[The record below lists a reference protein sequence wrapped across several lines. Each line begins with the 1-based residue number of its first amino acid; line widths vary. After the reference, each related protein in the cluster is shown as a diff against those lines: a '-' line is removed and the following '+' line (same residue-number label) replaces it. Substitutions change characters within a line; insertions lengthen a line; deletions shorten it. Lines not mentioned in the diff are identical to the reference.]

1 MMSPVQRVI
10 SQRHKHILI
19 GVGVLVAGLW
29 VLLVMYLLRESRN
42 ATTEVQPGAVAVT
55 SAPTFNSNS
64 TVTLSGSRP
73 SATSLL
79 HHKVPSTPMVYRSVT
94 PNQSM
99 SSTSTFHIHQTSS
112 ATPHSVGGGGSGSTG
127 VLATTSSSSSRGI
140 QTTTVSYSGAIY
152 IPLASNAI
160 TAVGATNAEEVVN
173 QKLGVIHR
181 AKMTDDGE
189 YPGGR
194 PDPVPDEEDDPTPVG
209 DVVWPLMV
217 LLAAVYAFFC
227 YRRRRARA

>member
-1 MMSPVQRVI
+1 MISPVQRAI
-10 SQRHKHILI
+10 SLRHKHIVI

-29 VLLVMYLLRESRN
+29 VLLVMYLLKESHN

-79 HHKVPSTPMVYRSVT
+79 HHKVSSTPMVYRSVT

-112 ATPHSVGGGGSGSTG
+112 ATPHSVGGGSGSTG
-127 VLATTSSSSSRGI
+127 VLATTSSSSNRGI
-140 QTTTVSYSGAIY
+140 QSTTASYSGTIY
-152 IPLASNAI
+152 IPLATNAI
-160 TAVGATNAEEVVN
+160 TAVGATTAEEVVN
-173 QKLGVIHR
+173 QKMGIIRR
-181 AKMTDDGE
+181 ARMTNEGE
-189 YPGGR
+189 YPEDR
-194 PDPVPDEEDDPTPVG
+194 EDPVPDEVIVPVG

-227 YRRRRARA
+227 YRRRRTRA

>member
-1 MMSPVQRVI
+1 MMSPVQRAI

-42 ATTEVQPGAVAVT
+42 ATTEVHPGAVAVT

-127 VLATTSSSSSRGI
+127 VLATTSSSSNRGI
-140 QTTTVSYSGAIY
+140 QSTT
-152 IPLASNAI
+152 AS
-160 TAVGATNAEEVVN
+160 AVGATTAEEVVN
-173 QKLGVIHR
+173 QKMGIIRR
-181 AKMTDDGE
+181 ARMTNDGE
-189 YPGGR
+189 YPDDR
-194 PDPVPDEEDDPTPVG
+194 EDPVPDEVVTPVG

>member
-1 MMSPVQRVI
+1 MISPVQRAI
-10 SQRHKHILI
+10 SLRHKHIVI

-29 VLLVMYLLRESRN
+29 VLLVMYLLKESHN

-79 HHKVPSTPMVYRSVT
+79 HHKVSSTQMVYRSVT

-112 ATPHSVGGGGSGSTG
+112 ATPHSVGGGSGSTG
-127 VLATTSSSSSRGI
+127 VLATTSSSSNRGI
-140 QTTTVSYSGAIY
+140 QSTTASDSGTIY
-152 IPLASNAI
+152 IPLAMNAI
-160 TAVGATNAEEVVN
+160 TAVGATTAEEVVN
-173 QKLGVIHR
+173 QKMGIIRR
-181 AKMTDDGE
+181 ARMTNEGE
-189 YPGGR
+189 YPEDR
-194 PDPVPDEEDDPTPVG
+194 EDPVPDEVIVPVG

-227 YRRRRARA
+227 YRRRRTRA

>member
-1 MMSPVQRVI
+1 MISPVQRAI
-10 SQRHKHILI
+10 SLRHKHIVI

-29 VLLVMYLLRESRN
+29 VLLVMYLLKESHN

-79 HHKVPSTPMVYRSVT
+79 HHKVSSTPMVYRSVT

-112 ATPHSVGGGGSGSTG
+112 ATPHSVGGGSGSTG
-127 VLATTSSSSSRGI
+127 VLATTSSSSNRGI
-140 QTTTVSYSGAIY
+140 QSTTASYSGTIY
-152 IPLASNAI
+152 IPLAMNAI
-160 TAVGATNAEEVVN
+160 TAVGATTAEEVVN
-173 QKLGVIHR
+173 QKMGIIRR
-181 AKMTDDGE
+181 ARMTNEGE
-189 YPGGR
+189 YPEDR
-194 PDPVPDEEDDPTPVG
+194 EDPVPDEVVVPVG

-227 YRRRRARA
+227 YRRRRTRA

>member
-1 MMSPVQRVI
+1 MISPVQRAI
-10 SQRHKHILI
+10 SLRHKHILV

-29 VLLVMYLLRESRN
+29 ILLVMYLLKESHN

-64 TVTLSGSRP
+64 TVTLSGSHP

-79 HHKVPSTPMVYRSVT
+79 HHKVSSTPMVYRSVT

-99 SSTSTFHIHQTSS
+99 SSTSTFHLHQTSS
-112 ATPHSVGGGGSGSTG
+112 ATTHSIGGGGSSAGQG
-127 VLATTSSSSSRGI
+127 VMTTTSGANRGISASSISYGGSLIALSSS
-140 QTTTVSYSGAIY
+140 T
-152 IPLASNAI
+152 AI
-160 TAVGATNAEEVVN
+160 TAPGASEANELATVAAGPRKVKQDNAQPPTPLN
-173 QKLGVIHR
+173 PFI
-181 AKMTDDGE
+181 
-189 YPGGR
+189 
-194 PDPVPDEEDDPTPVG
+194 DPTPVG

-227 YRRRRARA
+227 YRRRRTRA

>member
-1 MMSPVQRVI
+1 MISPVQRAI
-10 SQRHKHILI
+10 SLRHKHIVI

-29 VLLVMYLLRESRN
+29 VLLVMYLLKESHN

-79 HHKVPSTPMVYRSVT
+79 HHKVSSTQMVYRSVT

-99 SSTSTFHIHQTSS
+99 SSTSTFHIQQTSS
-112 ATPHSVGGGGSGSTG
+112 ATPHSVGGGSGSTG
-127 VLATTSSSSSRGI
+127 VLATTSSSSNRGI
-140 QTTTVSYSGAIY
+140 QSTTASYSGAIY
-152 IPLASNAI
+152 IPLATNAI
-160 TAVGATNAEEVVN
+160 TAVGATTAEEVVN
-173 QKLGVIHR
+173 QKMGIIRR
-181 AKMTDDGE
+181 ARMTNEGE
-189 YPGGR
+189 YPEDR
-194 PDPVPDEEDDPTPVG
+194 EDPVPDEVVVPVG

-217 LLAAVYAFFC
+217 LLAAVYAFC
-227 YRRRRARA
+227 YRRRRTRA

>member
-1 MMSPVQRVI
+1 MISPVQRAI
-10 SQRHKHILI
+10 SLRHKHIVI
-19 GVGVLVAGLW
+19 GAGVLVAGLW
-29 VLLVMYLLRESRN
+29 VLLVMYLLKESHN
-42 ATTEVQPGAVAVT
+42 ATTEVHPGAVAVT

-79 HHKVPSTPMVYRSVT
+79 HQKVSSTPMVYRSVT

-112 ATPHSVGGGGSGSTG
+112 ATPHSVGGGSGSTG
-127 VLATTSSSSSRGI
+127 VLATTSSSSNRGI
-140 QTTTVSYSGAIY
+140 QSTTASYSGAIY
-152 IPLASNAI
+152 IPLPTNAI
-160 TAVGATNAEEVVN
+160 TAVGATTAEEVVN
-173 QKLGVIHR
+173 QKMGIIRR
-181 AKMTDDGE
+181 ARMTNEGE
-189 YPGGR
+189 YPEDR
-194 PDPVPDEEDDPTPVG
+194 EDPVPDEVIVPVG

-227 YRRRRARA
+227 YRRRRTRA

>member
-1 MMSPVQRVI
+1 MMSPVQRAI

-42 ATTEVQPGAVAVT
+42 ATTEIQPGAIAVT

-73 SATSLL
+73 SATSML

-127 VLATTSSSSSRGI
+127 VLATTSSSSNRGI

-160 TAVGATNAEEVVN
+160 TAVGATTAEEVVN

>member
-1 MMSPVQRVI
+1 MISPVQRAI
-10 SQRHKHILI
+10 SLRHKHIVI
-19 GVGVLVAGLW
+19 GAGVLVAGLW
-29 VLLVMYLLRESRN
+29 VLLVMYLLKESHN
-42 ATTEVQPGAVAVT
+42 ATTEVHPGAVAVT

-79 HHKVPSTPMVYRSVT
+79 HHKVSSTQMVYRSVT

-112 ATPHSVGGGGSGSTG
+112 ATPHSVGGGSGSTG
-127 VLATTSSSSSRGI
+127 VLATTSSSSNRGI
-140 QTTTVSYSGAIY
+140 QSTTASYSGTIY
-152 IPLASNAI
+152 IPLAMNAI
-160 TAVGATNAEEVVN
+160 TAVGATTAEEVVN
-173 QKLGVIHR
+173 QKMGIIRR
-181 AKMTDDGE
+181 ARMTNEGE
-189 YPGGR
+189 YPEDR
-194 PDPVPDEEDDPTPVG
+194 EDPVPDEVIVPVG

-227 YRRRRARA
+227 YRRRRTRA

>member
-1 MMSPVQRVI
+1 MISPVQRAI
-10 SQRHKHILI
+10 SLRHKHIVI

-29 VLLVMYLLRESRN
+29 VLLVMYLLKESHN
-42 ATTEVQPGAVAVT
+42 ATTEVHPGAVAVT

-79 HHKVPSTPMVYRSVT
+79 HHKVSSTPMVYRSVT

-112 ATPHSVGGGGSGSTG
+112 ATPHSVGGGSGSTG
-127 VLATTSSSSSRGI
+127 VLATTSSSSNRGI
-140 QTTTVSYSGAIY
+140 QSTTASYSGTIY
-152 IPLASNAI
+152 IPLAMNAI
-160 TAVGATNAEEVVN
+160 TAVGATTAEEVVN
-173 QKLGVIHR
+173 QKMGIIRR
-181 AKMTDDGE
+181 ARMTNEGE
-189 YPGGR
+189 YPEDR
-194 PDPVPDEEDDPTPVG
+194 EDPVPDEVIVPVG

-227 YRRRRARA
+227 YRRRRTRA

>member
-1 MMSPVQRVI
+1 MISPVQRAI
-10 SQRHKHILI
+10 SLRHKHIVI

-29 VLLVMYLLRESRN
+29 VLLVMYLLKESHN

-79 HHKVPSTPMVYRSVT
+79 HHKVSSTQMVYRSVT

-99 SSTSTFHIHQTSS
+99 SSTSTFHIQQTSS
-112 ATPHSVGGGGSGSTG
+112 ATPHSVGGGSGSTG
-127 VLATTSSSSSRGI
+127 VLATTSSSSNRGI
-140 QTTTVSYSGAIY
+140 QSTTASYSGAIY
-152 IPLASNAI
+152 IPLPTNAI
-160 TAVGATNAEEVVN
+160 TAVGATTAEEVVN
-173 QKLGVIHR
+173 QKMGIIRR
-181 AKMTDDGE
+181 ARMTNEGE
-189 YPGGR
+189 YPEDR
-194 PDPVPDEEDDPTPVG
+194 EDPVPDEVVVPVG

-217 LLAAVYAFFC
+217 LLAAVYAFC
-227 YRRRRARA
+227 YRRRRTRA

>member
-1 MMSPVQRVI
+1 MISPVQRAI
-10 SQRHKHILI
+10 SLRHKHIVI

-29 VLLVMYLLRESRN
+29 VLLVMYLLKESHN

-79 HHKVPSTPMVYRSVT
+79 HHKVSSTPMVYRSVT

-112 ATPHSVGGGGSGSTG
+112 ATPHSVGGGSGSTG
-127 VLATTSSSSSRGI
+127 VLATTSSSSNRGI
-140 QTTTVSYSGAIY
+140 QSTTASYSGAIY
-152 IPLASNAI
+152 IPLPTNAI
-160 TAVGATNAEEVVN
+160 TAVGATTAEEVVN
-173 QKLGVIHR
+173 QKMGIIRR
-181 AKMTDDGE
+181 ARMTNEGE
-189 YPGGR
+189 YPEDR
-194 PDPVPDEEDDPTPVG
+194 EDPVPDEVVVPVG
-209 DVVWPLMV
+209 DVVWSLMV

-227 YRRRRARA
+227 YRRRRTRA

>member
-1 MMSPVQRVI
+1 MISPVQRAI
-10 SQRHKHILI
+10 SLRHKHIVI

-29 VLLVMYLLRESRN
+29 VLLVMYLLKESHN

-79 HHKVPSTPMVYRSVT
+79 HHKVSSTQMVYRSVT

-99 SSTSTFHIHQTSS
+99 RSTSTFRIHQTSS
-112 ATPHSVGGGGSGSTG
+112 ATPHSVGCGSGSTG
-127 VLATTSSSSSRGI
+127 VLATTSSSSNRGI
-140 QTTTVSYSGAIY
+140 QSTTASYSGAIY
-152 IPLASNAI
+152 IPLAMNAI
-160 TAVGATNAEEVVN
+160 TAVGATTAEEVVN
-173 QKLGVIHR
+173 QKMGIIRR
-181 AKMTDDGE
+181 ARMTNEGE
-189 YPGGR
+189 YPEDR
-194 PDPVPDEEDDPTPVG
+194 EDPVPDEVIVPVG

-227 YRRRRARA
+227 YRRRRTRA

>member
-1 MMSPVQRVI
+1 MISPVQRAI
-10 SQRHKHILI
+10 SPRHKHIVI

-29 VLLVMYLLRESRN
+29 VLLVMYLLKESHN
-42 ATTEVQPGAVAVT
+42 ATTEVHPGAVAVT

-79 HHKVPSTPMVYRSVT
+79 HHKVSSTPMVYRSVT

-112 ATPHSVGGGGSGSTG
+112 ATPHSVGGGSGSTG
-127 VLATTSSSSSRGI
+127 VLATTSSSSNRGI
-140 QTTTVSYSGAIY
+140 QSTTASYSGTIY
-152 IPLASNAI
+152 IPLAMNAI
-160 TAVGATNAEEVVN
+160 TAVGATTAEEVVN
-173 QKLGVIHR
+173 QKMGIIRR
-181 AKMTDDGE
+181 ARMTNEGE
-189 YPGGR
+189 YPEDR
-194 PDPVPDEEDDPTPVG
+194 EDPVPDEVIVPVG

-227 YRRRRARA
+227 YRRRRTRA

>member
-1 MMSPVQRVI
+1 MISPVQRAI
-10 SQRHKHILI
+10 SLRHKHIVI
-19 GVGVLVAGLW
+19 GAGVLVAGLW
-29 VLLVMYLLRESRN
+29 VLLVMYLLKESHN

-79 HHKVPSTPMVYRSVT
+79 HHKVSSTPMVYRSVT

-112 ATPHSVGGGGSGSTG
+112 ATPHSVGGGSGSTG
-127 VLATTSSSSSRGI
+127 VLATTSSSSNRGI
-140 QTTTVSYSGAIY
+140 QSTTASYSGAIY
-152 IPLASNAI
+152 IPLATNAI
-160 TAVGATNAEEVVN
+160 TAVGATTAEEVVN
-173 QKLGVIHR
+173 QKMGIIRR
-181 AKMTDDGE
+181 ARMTNEGE
-189 YPGGR
+189 YPEDR
-194 PDPVPDEEDDPTPVG
+194 EDPVPDEVIVPVG

-227 YRRRRARA
+227 YRRRRTRA

>member
-1 MMSPVQRVI
+1 MMSPVQRAI

-42 ATTEVQPGAVAVT
+42 ATAEIQPGAIAVT

-64 TVTLSGSRP
+64 TITLSGSRP

-160 TAVGATNAEEVVN
+160 TAVGATTAEEVVN
-173 QKLGVIHR
+173 QKMGIIRR
-181 AKMTDDGE
+181 ARMTNDGE
-189 YPGGR
+189 YPEDR
-194 PDPVPDEEDDPTPVG
+194 EDPVPDEVVTPVG

>member
-1 MMSPVQRVI
+1 MISPVQRAI
-10 SQRHKHILI
+10 SLRHKHIVI

-29 VLLVMYLLRESRN
+29 VLLVMYLLKESHN

-79 HHKVPSTPMVYRSVT
+79 HHKVSSTPMVYRSVT

-112 ATPHSVGGGGSGSTG
+112 ATPHSVGGGSGSTG
-127 VLATTSSSSSRGI
+127 VLATTSSSSNRGI
-140 QTTTVSYSGAIY
+140 QSTTASYSGTIY
-152 IPLASNAI
+152 IPLAMNAI
-160 TAVGATNAEEVVN
+160 TAVGATTAEEVVN
-173 QKLGVIHR
+173 QKMGIIRR
-181 AKMTDDGE
+181 ARMTNEGE
-189 YPGGR
+189 YPEDR
-194 PDPVPDEEDDPTPVG
+194 EDPVPDEVIVPVG

-227 YRRRRARA
+227 YRRRRTRA